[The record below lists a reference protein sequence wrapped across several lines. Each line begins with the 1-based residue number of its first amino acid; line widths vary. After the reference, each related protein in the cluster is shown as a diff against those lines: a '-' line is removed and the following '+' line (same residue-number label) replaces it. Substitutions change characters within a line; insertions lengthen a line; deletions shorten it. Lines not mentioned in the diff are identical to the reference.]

1 MRAHAK
7 RTPAARAVDAVRGS
21 GKPLPPH
28 VQREAFDRYGFGFG
42 HVRVHDGP
50 PANAAAKSLHASAY
64 TIGSDIAFAAGR
76 YAPEAPTGRALL
88 RHELRHV
95 AQQHWAAASLN
106 PQVDARDSAHERDA
120 REPSAQ
126 QVPALAQQR
135 IQRAPEEE
143 EQFSLGTGLVDTVGR
158 KATSDRSWPFIKAVL
173 EGFVGGLK
181 SDVKSGRA
189 DAAKSHLSELMRPW
203 NAVKFYGGYLVGLVI
218 GLVSPITDLVK
229 GVVGLVK
236 LGVAGLDW
244 LAKWSPLG
252 IAISAER
259 RAKVA
264 QLNLKL
270 GELMGELGTSL
281 AAFVTDPKGTVQ
293 KFSGFLEGLMQMAL
307 SKARSIG
314 AGGAHALFDFLGK
327 DFYEMGK
334 GIGEV
339 IGTLI
344 AQVLLLVFSE
354 AIGNLIAK
362 GASLVGKAAEFVA
375 GKAVEAFTW
384 LKGIFVEAV
393 GLLRGA
399 VKGALKAFEGV
410 VNKAVEAFEALVGLF
425 SEAAV
430 VGAGEKAAAGVGRG
444 APGPLP
450 NVMESRMVTS
460 TRTSPAT
467 VADLKPPKVHPSN
480 VGKEASVA
488 KPAAEAPK
496 SSPAATKAETLTPDE
511 LRRKHVLEEFT
522 ERQELEQKAVLQ
534 EQESKHVTRTRKQA
548 GVSLEEDHHIATRYL
563 SKNKALFESAGTH
576 VDADLNLIK
585 EFPEHGQLRGWYD
598 WKGRS
603 YRFNMRGHHPEYNR
617 WVTETLGNA
626 VPPGL
631 SPDVALSR
639 IMNMNARLEAIIRAH
654 PEVLSHGPDILPAA
668 LRKLTF

>member
-1 MRAHAK
+1 
-7 RTPAARAVDAVRGS
+7 
-21 GKPLPPH
+21 
-28 VQREAFDRYGFGFG
+28 
-42 HVRVHDGP
+42 
-50 PANAAAKSLHASAY
+50 
-64 TIGSDIAFAAGR
+64 
-76 YAPEAPTGRALL
+76 
-88 RHELRHV
+88 
-95 AQQHWAAASLN
+95 
-106 PQVDARDSAHERDA
+106 
-120 REPSAQ
+120 
-126 QVPALAQQR
+126 
-135 IQRAPEEE
+135 
-143 EQFSLGTGLVDTVGR
+143 
-158 KATSDRSWPFIKAVL
+158 
-173 EGFVGGLK
+173 
-181 SDVKSGRA
+181 
-189 DAAKSHLSELMRPW
+189 MRPW

-399 VKGALKAFEGV
+399 VKGA
-410 VNKAVEAFEALVGLF
+410 
-425 SEAAV
+425 
-430 VGAGEKAAAGVGRG
+430 
-444 APGPLP
+444 
-450 NVMESRMVTS
+450 
-460 TRTSPAT
+460 
-467 VADLKPPKVHPSN
+467 
-480 VGKEASVA
+480 
-488 KPAAEAPK
+488 
-496 SSPAATKAETLTPDE
+496 
-511 LRRKHVLEEFT
+511 
-522 ERQELEQKAVLQ
+522 
-534 EQESKHVTRTRKQA
+534 
-548 GVSLEEDHHIATRYL
+548 
-563 SKNKALFESAGTH
+563 
-576 VDADLNLIK
+576 
-585 EFPEHGQLRGWYD
+585 
-598 WKGRS
+598 
-603 YRFNMRGHHPEYNR
+603 
-617 WVTETLGNA
+617 
-626 VPPGL
+626 
-631 SPDVALSR
+631 
-639 IMNMNARLEAIIRAH
+639 
-654 PEVLSHGPDILPAA
+654 
-668 LRKLTF
+668 